1 MAKAPHLEQV
11 LRWARDTCDDKGIE
25 ELQRLGCRR
34 FLDDLE
40 SGRWDFRP
48 ALPEFCLELMTGL
61 FCFSQGERMDGTPLR
76 GQPLEL
82 MPWHV
87 FCTYALAGFW
97 LPGTQ
102 ILRFTEGDVFAP
114 RKTVKT
120 TWAEGFQTCLALWF
134 RLSGAKAKTVAGSL
148 KQGMEGFDWIVYNFK
163 RLGLVAENNPPGKLR
178 LLDSSLGH
186 SIEGDIWGGHID
198 LETLAFKP
206 ELFDSFNANFV
217 HLDELELYKNAIP
230 YTRLRDGMKAY
241 ANKLLLCTFTAGDDG
256 LGFAA
261 THRDYMEK
269 ILRGQIT
276 GPAADRTFVFLAQ
289 APKQPDGSVDFLNPA
304 VHRACNPAYGITI
317 RPSDMIAAAEQAEH
331 NPQLRKEFFTRS
343 LNIFVSSF
351 KAWFDVEEFRRS
363 DQRWGWSQAEL
374 TRLVK
379 NWYGGADLSKLH
391 DLTAAVLAG
400 EIPQKVAAEWLRK
413 KQEERKRRRATSS
426 GAARH
431 LPLEGKAEDTRAV
444 EDAGPYRDDEVGED
458 WTPPEDV
465 LVLIPHAWFPIVSA
479 AEKADKDQ
487 IPLFGWMDDGWLDM
501 PNTPSMDP
509 SEPVKQFLAWKAAG
523 FNIRRVGHDRKFAR
537 PYFTAMRKAGFR
549 IVDQPQLY
557 MQKSEGFRYIEHK
570 AKVGC
575 LYYLH
580 AEPFEYCV
588 SNVRAA
594 EKVDDAVQYEK
605 ISPNTRIDI
614 FDASVFAT
622 VRLLIETDR
631 SSAGSGWF
639 EEPGQEQRRY
649 V

>member
-1 MAKAPHLEQV
+1 MTKAPHLEQV
-11 LRWARDTCDDKGIE
+11 LRYARQIVDDDGIE

-34 FLDDLE
+34 FLDDLD

-48 ALPEFCLELMTGL
+48 ALPEFCLEIMTGL
-61 FCFSQGERMDGTPLR
+61 FSFAQGERMDGTPLR

-87 FCTYALAGFW
+87 YCTYAICGFY

-102 ILRFTEGDVFAP
+102 IRRFTEADIFAP

-120 TWAEGFQTCLALWF
+120 TWAEALQTSMALWY

-148 KQGMEGFDWIVYNFK
+148 KQGLEGFDWLTFNFK

-206 ELFDSFNANFV
+206 ELFDSFNAAFV
-217 HLDELELYKNAIP
+217 HLDELELYKNSIP
-230 YTRLRDGMKAY
+230 YTRLRDSSKAY
-241 ANKLLLCTFTAGDDG
+241 SNKLILCTFTAGDDG
-256 LGFAA
+256 TGFASQ
-261 THRDYMEK
+261 HRDYMER
-269 ILRGQIT
+269 ILRGTVT
-276 GPAADRTFVFLAQ
+276 GTAADRTFVFLAQ
-289 APKQPDGSVDFLNPA
+289 APQLPDGSVDYKNPA

-317 RPSDMIAAAEQAEH
+317 RPDDMIAAAEQAEH
-331 NPQLRKEFFTRS
+331 NPGLRKEFFTRS
-343 LNIFVSSF
+343 LNLFVNSF

-363 DQRWGWSQAEL
+363 DQHYSWTLPEL
-374 TRLVK
+374 ARLVK
-379 NWYGGADLSKLH
+379 NWFGGADLSKLH
-391 DLTAAVLAG
+391 DLTAACLAG
-400 EIPQKVAAEWLRK
+400 EIPAKKAAC
-413 KQEERKRRRATSS
+413 Q
-426 GAARH
+426 
-431 LPLEGKAEDTRAV
+431 
-444 EDAGPYRDDEVGED
+444 D

-465 LVLIPHAWFPIVSA
+465 LVLIPHAWFPIVAA
-479 AEKADKDQ
+479 AEKADQDQ
-487 IPLFGWMDDGWLDM
+487 IPLFGWQEDGWLDM

-509 SEPVKQFLAWKAAG
+509 TEPVKQFLKWKSEG

-549 IVDQPQLY
+549 IQDQPQLY

-580 AEPFEYCV
+580 AEPYEYCV
-588 SNVRAA
+588 QNVRAV
-594 EKVDDAVQYEK
+594 EKMDDAVQYEK
-605 ISPNTRIDI
+605 LGPNNRIDI

-622 VRLLIETDR
+622 VRLLIDTDR
-631 SSAGSGWF
+631 SSGGAGWF
-639 EEPGQEQRRY
+639 EEAPEERRHPI
-649 V
+649 

>member
-1 MAKAPHLEQV
+1 MSKAPHLDSV
-11 LRWARDTCDDKGIE
+11 LRWARDTADDKGIE

-34 FLDDLE
+34 FLDDLQ

-48 ALPEFCLELMTGL
+48 ALPEFCLQIMTGL
-61 FCFSQGERMDGTPLR
+61 FSFSQGERMDGTPLR

-82 MPWHV
+82 MPWHIY
-87 FCTYALAGFW
+87 CTYALAGFW

-102 ILRFTEGDVFAP
+102 ILRFSEGDIFAP

-120 TWAEGFQTCLALWF
+120 TWAEAFQTCLALWF
-134 RLSGAKAKTVAGSL
+134 RRSGAKAKTVAGSL
-148 KQGMEGFDWIVYNFK
+148 KQGMEGFDWLVYNFK
-163 RLGLVAENNPPGKLR
+163 RLGLVGENNPPGKLR

-241 ANKLLLCTFTAGDDG
+241 SNKLLLCTFTAGDDG
-256 LGFAA
+256 TGFAA

-269 ILRGQIT
+269 ILRGTIT

-289 APKQPDGSVDFLNPA
+289 APMLPDGSIDFMNPE

-317 RPSDMIAAAEQAEH
+317 RPGDMIAAAEQAEH

-343 LNIFVSSF
+343 LNRFVSSF
-351 KAWFDVEEFRRS
+351 RAWFDLEEFRRS
-363 DQRWGWSQAEL
+363 DQRWDWSQEEL
-374 TRLVK
+374 PRLVK
-379 NWYGGADLSKLH
+379 AWYGGADLSKLH
-391 DLTAAVLAG
+391 DLTAAAIVG
-400 EIPQKVAAEWLRK
+400 EIPQKVAAAWLEKRR
-413 KQEERKRRRATSS
+413 EERRKRRERIATASGRAGLAMTGDAQDDSTED
-426 GAARH
+426 GW
-431 LPLEGKAEDTRAV
+431 AE
-444 EDAGPYRDDEVGED
+444 EN

-465 LVLIPHAWFPIVSA
+465 LVIIPHAWFPVVTA

-487 IPLFGWMDDGWLDM
+487 IPLFGWLDDGWLTM

-509 SEPVKQFLAWKAAG
+509 AEPVQQFLAWKKAG
-523 FNIRRVGHDRKFAR
+523 FNIRKVGHDRKFAR
-537 PYFTAMRKAGFR
+537 PYYTAMRKAGFR
-549 IVDQPQLY
+549 IQDQPQMYL
-557 MQKSEGFRYIEHK
+557 QKSEGFRYIEHK

-588 SNVRAA
+588 SNVRAT
-594 EKVDDAVQYEK
+594 EKTDDAVQYEK

-622 VRLLIETDR
+622 IRLLIETDR
-631 SSAGSGWF
+631 SSAGAGWF
-639 EEPGQEQRRY
+639 EEPETRKFL
-649 V
+649 